1 MKKLY
6 CPECSAYLEGGDGE
20 CKDCHCGWKQPV
32 SEEKQSTLEQLQ
44 EENIKLKT
52 VLFAGA
58 FVMPKAVHKYDFGVG
73 MEEQANEFM
82 RDAEELVGRKLPK
95 FAG

>member
-1 MKKLY
+1 MQTGDRYIKKLY

-44 EENIKLKT
+44 EENAKLKQAIISIYT
-52 VLFAGA
+52 NTEEITLNGEDGYY
-58 FVMPKAVHKYDFGVG
+58 AVKQSVIDDVI
-73 MEEQANEFM
+73 
-82 RDAEELVGRKLPK
+82 DLAEY
-95 FAG
+95 

>member
-1 MKKLY
+1 MQTGDRYMKKLY

-44 EENIKLKT
+44 EENVKLKQAIISIYT
-52 VLFAGA
+52 NTEEITLNGEDGYY
-58 FVMPKAVHKYDFGVG
+58 AVKQEIIDDVIDLT
-73 MEEQANEFM
+73 EA
-82 RDAEELVGRKLPK
+82 
-95 FAG
+95 